1 LATETSQTKMSIFLT
16 YLHDVKTILVHGPA
30 AYEQSNIR
38 TLRMVAK
45 LPDFRLP
52 FRQKA
57 PTMEKALYT
66 IYSDRDRLRT
76 PEGFWNVLTFRG
88 VTYGSLYAKND
99 LQWFDSYD
107 EWADYY
113 ARSNN
118 AVKGSKQR
126 YFIDVCAFGFNNKY
140 RNIENIKAYWEE
152 RHRWT
157 SFINGNPNVK
167 EMYKFLTQIDKKG
180 DDGRKK
186 VFPNIGSLTALLV
199 CGDLIELEILDMPPI
214 EDWAKLIYDVQKGA
228 TMGLQSLALLGET
241 FTQEE
246 VIDAFSRLNAFLI
259 QTLSEEDMELMGY
272 NMVMLE
278 HGLCKFTRI
287 LTKAEKVN
295 STHRK
300 KRASGKRRKLT

>member
-1 LATETSQTKMSIFLT
+1 MTIFLR
-16 YLHDVKTILVHGPA
+16 YLQDVKTILVHGPA
-30 AYEQSNIR
+30 AYEQSNNR
-38 TLRMVAK
+38 MLRMVAK
-45 LPDFRLP
+45 RPDFRLP

-57 PTMEKALYT
+57 PTMVKALHT
-66 IYSDRDRLRT
+66 IYSDRNRLRT

-88 VTYGSLYAKND
+88 VTYGSPYAQNK

-107 EWADYY
+107 KWADYY
-113 ARSNN
+113 AGSNDT
-118 AVKGSKQR
+118 AKGSKQR
-126 YFIDVCAFGFNNKY
+126 YFVDICAYGFNNKH
-140 RNIENIKAYWEE
+140 RKIGNIKTYWEE

-157 SFINGNPNVK
+157 SFIDGNPNVK
-167 EMYKFLTQIDKKG
+167 ETFKFLTQYQKKRDEG
-180 DDGRKK
+180 KKK
-186 VFPNIGSLTALLV
+186 VFPNIGSLTALLI

-228 TMGLQSLALLGET
+228 TTGLQSLALLGKT

-246 VIDAFSRLNAFLI
+246 VVDAFTQLNAFLI
-259 QTLSEEDMELMGY
+259 QNLSEEDMESMGY
-272 NMVMLE
+272 NMAMLE

-300 KRASGKRRKLT
+300 KTTKGKKSKQT